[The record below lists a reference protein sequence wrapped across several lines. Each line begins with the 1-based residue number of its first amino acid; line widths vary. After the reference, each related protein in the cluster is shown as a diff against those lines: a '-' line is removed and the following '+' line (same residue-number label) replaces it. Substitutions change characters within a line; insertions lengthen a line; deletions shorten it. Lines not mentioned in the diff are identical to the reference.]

1 MESKIQNSILIG
13 DENETNQNENNEDI
27 FEAIFNEIKEN
38 FKSVDEEEIKNEK
51 LNETKEKEEKE
62 EEKKEEKGKKNKS
75 EEINGFVVVKIPED
89 NKEELKRKNS
99 DEDDF

>member
-13 DENETNQNENNEDI
+13 DENETNQKENNEDI

>member
-27 FEAIFNEIKEN
+27 FEAIFNEIKDN